1 MDRPV
6 PPEEKTP
13 GGRTPCTHV
22 CLYYTQVMDSCDIA
36 SFHGGLPPSAVDWQH
51 WASDEQTAAHNTTKD
66 EDNLGAYCTWVNQK
80 MQLPAWVCKG
90 CPDRNALAGDL
101 RQVEREGKRE
111 TETERDRDRQ
121 TDRQTDREREWF
133 VWPGILF
140 EEPNPTGSRPSDL
153 IGLCKQHTKPHP
165 PNTQGRARRK
175 HEVYY

>member
-1 MDRPV
+1 MCASIDVQTHRCMDRPV

-121 TDRQTDREREWF
+121 TD
-133 VWPGILF
+133 
-140 EEPNPTGSRPSDL
+140 
-153 IGLCKQHTKPHP
+153 
-165 PNTQGRARRK
+165 
-175 HEVYY
+175 